1 MNSGSNTLFRD
12 IQSSNIS
19 FWPTFTGGERAQNS
33 FSSIGQFPVPSPA
46 SGLNFCSSNMQPTSK
61 MAFEWFSA
69 KYATSS
75 MSGCPRVFCMG
86 ISGHLLLSN
95 TGLLGIVCSCH
106 RCHMSI
112 LKFCEHSGLHGI
124 NPGDAVRMES
134 GETIAEWQK
143 LYFSKFGQ
151 SRTLDGDTFMML

>member
-86 ISGHLLLSN
+86 ISEWEKFIFSVWLMFIYLLRTQICIVELQGGHLLLSN

-112 LKFCEHSGLHGI
+112 LKFCEVNYGYWFYIVAMTCSI
-124 NPGDAVRMES
+124 
-134 GETIAEWQK
+134 I
-143 LYFSKFGQ
+143 
-151 SRTLDGDTFMML
+151 